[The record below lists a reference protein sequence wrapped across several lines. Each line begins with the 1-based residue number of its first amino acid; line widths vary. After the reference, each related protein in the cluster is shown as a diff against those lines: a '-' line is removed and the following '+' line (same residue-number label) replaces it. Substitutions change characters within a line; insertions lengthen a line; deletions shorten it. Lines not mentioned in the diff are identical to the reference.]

1 MSNVDYSF
9 EKQPWEQE
17 LEMLHSGDH
26 ISAVRLLTLLEQ
38 EDELTVDQALT
49 SLEETG
55 ITLDISHL
63 PPVALTGST
72 ALRLK
77 QEASHTKAECVLQGL
92 DENDPL
98 RLYLQELAATPAAGD
113 PQLLAERYCSGEHH
127 LAQQLVTVCL
137 SQVVEI
143 AMEHTGHGVLLVDLI
158 QEGSLGLWQSILC
171 FEGGDFESHCRWW
184 IRQYM
189 AKAVFLQARSGGLGQ
204 KLRQDMEDYIDA
216 DQRLLVELGRNPTVE
231 EIAEML
237 HITVEE
243 CILLEKMVDNARTME
258 KAHQEQEKSELTP
271 EDEQAVEDTAY
282 FQVRQRIMELLSG
295 LPEEDSKLLTLRFG
309 LEGRNP
315 MSPVE
320 TGKVLDLTPEQVVTR
335 EAQILARLRDH

>member
-1 MSNVDYSF
+1 MSNIDYSF

-17 LEMLHSGDH
+17 LEMLHRGDH

-38 EDELTVDQALT
+38 EDELTVDEALT
-49 SLEETG
+49 GLEETG
-55 ITLDISHL
+55 ITLDISQL

-77 QEASHTKAECVLQGL
+77 QEASHTKAESVLQGL

-143 AMEHTGHGVLLVDLI
+143 AMEHTGHGVLLMDLI

-171 FEGGDFESHCRWW
+171 FEGGDFESHCCWW

-204 KLRQDMEDYIDA
+204 KLRQDMEDYTDA

-231 EIAEML
+231 EIADML

-243 CILLEKMVDNARTME
+243 CALLEKMVDNARTME
-258 KAHQEQEKSELTP
+258 KAHQEQEEPEQTP

-309 LEGRNP
+309 LEGRKP

-320 TGKVLDLTPEQVVTR
+320 AGKVLGLTPEQVVTR

>member
-1 MSNVDYSF
+1 MSDIEYSF
-9 EKQPWEQE
+9 DKQPWELE
-17 LEMLHSGDH
+17 LEQLHRGED

-38 EDELTVDQALT
+38 EDELSVDEALT
-49 SLEETG
+49 RLEETG
-55 ITLDISHL
+55 ISLDISHL

-77 QEASHTKAECVLQGL
+77 QEASHRKMESILKGL

-113 PQLLAERYCSGEHH
+113 PQLLAEQYCSGQHH

-137 SQVVEI
+137 SLVVEL
-143 AMEHTGHGVLLVDLI
+143 AMEYTGHGVLLMDLI
-158 QEGSLGLWQSILC
+158 QEGSVGLWQSILC
-171 FEGGDFESHCRWW
+171 FEGGDFDSHCRWW

-204 KLRQDMEDYIDA
+204 KLRQDMEDYLDA
-216 DQRLLVELGRNPTVE
+216 DQRLLVELGRNPTTE
-231 EIAEML
+231 EIAQLL
-237 HITVEE
+237 HITEEE
-243 CILLEKMVDNARTME
+243 CGILEKMVETARTME
-258 KAHQEQEKSELTP
+258 KAHQEQQEPEHAP

-295 LPEEDSKLLTLRFG
+295 LAAEDSKLLTLRYG
-309 LEGRNP
+309 LESGKP

-320 TGKVLDLTPEQVVTR
+320 AGEILGLTPEQVVTR
-335 EAQILARLRDH
+335 EARILAQLRDH